1 MASHSSSCTPA
12 TSEDC
17 KAYFGLVKKHIKL
30 KRKRA
35 ARQAADVDQDKQGSS
50 HENAPTT
57 ALEQQPLRS
66 TTAALRVALQGLELQ
81 GLGVLQVVQ
90 MHLQVSCKRCKTV
103 AEATLSEEAPWSASC
118 SKCCADI
125 DVNLK
130 TELCNSVSFELRL
143 CEMFVCDGVCGG
155 AV

>member
-1 MASHSSSCTPA
+1 MASHPSSSTPA

-17 KAYFGLVKKHIKL
+17 EAYFSLVKKHIKL

-35 ARQAADVDQDKQGSS
+35 AREAADVRVDQDKRGSS
-50 HENAPTT
+50 NENAPTP
-57 ALEQQPLRS
+57 ALEQQPHRS
-66 TTAALRVALQGLELQ
+66 TTAALRVALQGLQLQ
-81 GLGVLQVVQ
+81 GLGVLQVVR
-90 MHLQVSCKRCKTV
+90 MHLRVSCKRCKTI

-143 CEMFVCDGVCGG
+143 
-155 AV
+155 